1 MAADSAEARNPQR
14 FIHVTVSENAYGS
27 QQAAHTPRSKDLQSE
42 AMLIRGFL
50 IHTLLPRDYI
60 V

>member
-1 MAADSAEARNPQR
+1 MKLQGFYKQLLLLILLSNYMDLPKVLL
-14 FIHVTVSENAYGS
+14 F
-27 QQAAHTPRSKDLQSE
+27 PRSKDLQSE